1 MPRTRTLIVTLAL
14 LVAAS
19 PAGAQDAFKQDS
31 LAYARKVAAWL
42 YSGQADSLFA
52 NHSVDVRSRLRNS
65 QALQDPIDELKT
77 RAGAEEEVLAER
89 FVKRKGRTQYWRTAR
104 FSRFQEP
111 LLLRFAFNKQGE
123 IVGIG
128 FAPESQAPLVDAR

>member
-1 MPRTRTLIVTLAL
+1 MPRTRTLIVTVAL

-89 FVKRKGRTQYWRTAR
+89 SVKRKGRTQYWRTAR
-104 FSRFQEP
+104 FSRFQNQAS
-111 LLLRFAFNKQGE
+111 LLR
-123 IVGIG
+123 
-128 FAPESQAPLVDAR
+128 